1 MMEDTEVFLQTE
13 IGIDENELSIPFTVQ
28 NFYSTFDKYELHY
41 SAEDLKLIKEY
52 INK

>member
-1 MMEDTEVFLQTE
+1 MMEDTQVFQQTE
-13 IGIDENELSIPFTVQ
+13 IVIDENELSIPFTVQ
-28 NFYSTFDKYELHY
+28 NFYSTFDKYELYY